1 MKSVELC
8 HGQKKK
14 ITNVPK
20 RKRAQKPMYSGVP
33 PTNQPELEFHCL
45 IANTLARKV
54 VTVEIGPFVQ
64 VLFRFTRFEEQG
76 SPGKTPLSVLFFGIR
91 YYYSSG
97 IRANS
102 YCSTSIGL
110 AAT

>member
-1 MKSVELC
+1 MSWAKEKDNECTQAEKSPEAYVFRSSPN
-8 HGQKKK
+8 Q
-14 ITNVPK
+14 
-20 RKRAQKPMYSGVP
+20 